1 MKKNIVLSIL
11 ILLFT
16 FTNFVNAK
24 EFEKIASDKKTSNL
38 KLPSTEQSIDTR
50 EDLNGVDFKKLFQ
63 EAENYFKLAKAW
75 KQLKCE
81 PKSGFICTKHEC
93 KRRDIKST
101 ITLDKDKKTVTRCE
115 EEKCE
120 VFEAE
125 FEQTGSF
132 VNVQSKGAIGSIV
145 RILGDSRYKE
155 ITTVGLDAYISNGN
169 CNLVELDKNK

>member
-1 MKKNIVLSIL
+1 VLFRS
-11 ILLFT
+11 
-16 FTNFVNAK
+16 
-24 EFEKIASDKKTSNL
+24 
-38 KLPSTEQSIDTR
+38 
-50 EDLNGVDFKKLFQ
+50 KKLFQ